1 MNLLFSI
8 LSNSYFH
15 LTGSSDCEKTENNE
29 NNKARANP
37 QVKSKETK
45 PVKSKKISN
54 TFEKSEQDV
63 LVSTGEQITCS
74 LLAGALID
82 LGLKSRSWLSWQ
94 LPILTEGSH
103 TSSRIK
109 KINIKEVLSFIKKG
123 GIPVITGFQGVSIDR
138 RVTTIG
144 RGGSDASAIAIAKF
158 FGADSCVIYTDVD
171 GVYTTDPKVNSKAKQ
186 IDKISYEE
194 MLEMASLGAKVM
206 QPSSIQDAML
216 NNIKIDIRSTFSK
229 KLGTKITD
237 EINVTSKKAITGI
250 SYTKD
255 IAKITV
261 IGVKD
266 KPGVASEMFKPLKEI
281 NLDMIVQSSSADK
294 GETDITFTI
303 KKEDIKRVINLLK
316 KNKKISYKKIIHN
329 ERIFSTDDSI
339 KKNVQMQSAK
349 MGLYKDDASSED
361 LIFSDND
368 GQVLKGNYLFLANMY
383 GVDEQ
388 VEIFNSKLILGGK
401 AFGLMGTDELRRD
414 LMVGLL
420 WGTPL
425 ALFIGIAVAVGS
437 VIVGLIYGVYAGF
450 KGRKTDEAL
459 MRFND
464 VIYALPA
471 LPFLIILAVTIS
483 NSIFMMIG
491 FLMIFSWVGVAKV
504 SRSMALQIKTKQY
517 VEASKIMGQKNSK
530 IIFKHIIPQL
540 LPYTFASIAIS
551 VPAAITTEAGLSFL
565 GLGDPTFPTWG
576 QILHDANTFGA
587 AARGLWWWIV
597 PPGIMIAITGLSF
610 VFIGNA
616 LDSII
621 NPKLKK

>member
-1 MNLLFSI
+1 
-8 LSNSYFH
+8 
-15 LTGSSDCEKTENNE
+15 
-29 NNKARANP
+29 
-37 QVKSKETK
+37 
-45 PVKSKKISN
+45 
-54 TFEKSEQDV
+54 
-63 LVSTGEQITCS
+63 
-74 LLAGALID
+74 
-82 LGLKSRSWLSWQ
+82 
-94 LPILTEGSH
+94 
-103 TSSRIK
+103 
-109 KINIKEVLSFIKKG
+109 
-123 GIPVITGFQGVSIDR
+123 
-138 RVTTIG
+138 
-144 RGGSDASAIAIAKF
+144 
-158 FGADSCVIYTDVD
+158 
-171 GVYTTDPKVNSKAKQ
+171 
-186 IDKISYEE
+186 
-194 MLEMASLGAKVM
+194 
-206 QPSSIQDAML
+206 
-216 NNIKIDIRSTFSK
+216 
-229 KLGTKITD
+229 
-237 EINVTSKKAITGI
+237 
-250 SYTKD
+250 
-255 IAKITV
+255 
-261 IGVKD
+261 
-266 KPGVASEMFKPLKEI
+266 
-281 NLDMIVQSSSADK
+281 
-294 GETDITFTI
+294 
-303 KKEDIKRVINLLK
+303 
-316 KNKKISYKKIIHN
+316 
-329 ERIFSTDDSI
+329 
-339 KKNVQMQSAK
+339 
-349 MGLYKDDASSED
+349 MGLYKEDASSED
-361 LIFSDND
+361 LIFSDKD
-368 GQVLKGNYLFLANMY
+368 GQVLKGGYLFLANVY

-437 VIVGLIYGVYAGF
+437 VVVGLIYGVYAGF

-483 NSIFMMIG
+483 NSIFMMVG
-491 FLMIFSWVGVAKV
+491 FLMIFSWVGIAKV

-517 VEASKIMGQKNSK
+517 VEASKIMGQKNSR